1 MWFGKK
7 PLSEI
12 WVGATDCHSHILP
25 GVDDGVAD
33 METSLKILTAY
44 EKLQIREVW
53 CTPHVMEDI
62 PNKTEDLKARFAE
75 LKAAYQGPIRLN
87 LAAEY
92 MMDGLFL
99 DRMEQDDLLTHGHE
113 GNALLVETSYY
124 TPPMDLHGILK
135 TVKGKGYY
143 PILAHPE
150 RYLYMT
156 CAAKLIAP
164 AEAGSGQEECTPI
177 RPSEEP
183 PPHAI
188 HRRPCAGAVV
198 AEFLPFFLS
207 GHAPAIVG
215 SGRIIARLKD
225 GQAITACI
233 FR

>member
-1 MWFGKK
+1 MLFGKK

-33 METSLKILTAY
+33 METSLKILAAY

-62 PNKTEDLKARFAE
+62 PNKTENLKARFAE
-75 LKAAYQGPIRLN
+75 LKAAYHGPVKLN

-99 DRMEQDDLLTHGHE
+99 DRLEQNDVLTHGHE

-124 TPPMDLHGILK
+124 TPPMDLHGILE

-150 RYLYMT
+150 RYLYMKMNDY
-156 CAAKLIAP
+156 APLKKMGVRFQLNLASLAGAYGEDALKKAQKLLKDNAYNLI
-164 AEAGSGQEECTPI
+164 GSD
-177 RPSEEP
+177 
-183 PPHAI
+183 I
-188 HRRPCAGAVV
+188 HRSRQLQVWD
-198 AEFLPFFLS
+198 S
-207 GHAPAIVG
+207 
-215 SGRIIARLKD
+215 RIPKKWAQKVQEISL
-225 GQAITACI
+225 
-233 FR
+233 

>member
-33 METSLKILTAY
+33 METSLKILAAY

-53 CTPHVMEDI
+53 CTPHVMEDV

-75 LKAAYQGPIRLN
+75 LKAAYQGPVRLN

-99 DRMEQDDLLTHGHE
+99 DRLEQDDLLTHGHE
-113 GNALLVETSYY
+113 GNALLVETSYF

-135 TVKGKGYY
+135 TIKGKGYY

-150 RYLYMT
+150 RYLYMKMNDY
-156 CAAKLIAP
+156 APLKEMGVYFQLNLASLAGAYGKDALKKAQKLLKDKAYNFI
-164 AEAGSGQEECTPI
+164 GSD
-177 RPSEEP
+177 
-183 PPHAI
+183 I
-188 HRRPCAGAVV
+188 HRSRQIQVWD
-198 AEFLPFFLS
+198 F
-207 GHAPAIVG
+207 
-215 SGRIIARLKD
+215 RIPKKWLQKVQEISL
-225 GQAITACI
+225 
-233 FR
+233 

>member
-33 METSLKILTAY
+33 METSLKILAAY

-75 LKAAYQGPIRLN
+75 LKAAYQGPVRLN

-99 DRMEQDDLLTHGHE
+99 ERLEQGDVLTHGHE

-124 TPPMDLHGILK
+124 TPPLDLHGILE

-150 RYLYMT
+150 RYLYMKMSDY
-156 CAAKLIAP
+156 APLKKMGVRFQLNLASLAGAYGEDALKKAQKLLKD
-164 AEAGSGQEECTPI
+164 EAYNFVGSD
-177 RPSEEP
+177 
-183 PPHAI
+183 I
-188 HRRPCAGAVV
+188 HRSRQIQVWD
-198 AEFLPFFLS
+198 F
-207 GHAPAIVG
+207 
-215 SGRIIARLKD
+215 RIPKKWLQKVQEISL
-225 GQAITACI
+225 
-233 FR
+233 

>member
-33 METSLKILTAY
+33 METSLKILAAY

-53 CTPHVMEDI
+53 CTPHVMEDV

-75 LKAAYQGPIRLN
+75 LKAAYQGPVRLN

-99 DRMEQDDLLTHGHE
+99 DRLEQDDLLTHGHE

-124 TPPMDLHGILK
+124 TPPMDLHGILE

-150 RYLYMT
+150 RYLYMKMSDYEPLKKMGVRFQLNL
-156 CAAKLIAP
+156 ASLAGAYGKDALKKAQKLLKD
-164 AEAGSGQEECTPI
+164 EAYNFIGSD
-177 RPSEEP
+177 
-183 PPHAI
+183 I
-188 HRRPCAGAVV
+188 HRSRQIQVWD
-198 AEFLPFFLS
+198 F
-207 GHAPAIVG
+207 
-215 SGRIIARLKD
+215 RIPKKWLQKVQEISL
-225 GQAITACI
+225 
-233 FR
+233 

>member
-33 METSLKILTAY
+33 METSLKILAAY

-53 CTPHVMEDI
+53 CTPHVMEDV

-75 LKAAYQGPIRLN
+75 LKAAYQGPVRLN

-99 DRMEQDDLLTHGHE
+99 DRLEQDDLLTHGHE

-124 TPPMDLHGILK
+124 TPPMDLHGILE

-150 RYLYMT
+150 RYLYMKMSDYEPLKKMGVRFQLNL
-156 CAAKLIAP
+156 ASLAGAYGKYALKKAQKLLKD
-164 AEAGSGQEECTPI
+164 EAYNFIGSD
-177 RPSEEP
+177 
-183 PPHAI
+183 I
-188 HRRPCAGAVV
+188 HRSRQIQVWD
-198 AEFLPFFLS
+198 F
-207 GHAPAIVG
+207 
-215 SGRIIARLKD
+215 RIPKKWLQKVQEISL
-225 GQAITACI
+225 
-233 FR
+233 

>member
-33 METSLKILTAY
+33 METSLKILAAY

-62 PNKTEDLKARFAE
+62 PNKTEGLKARFAE
-75 LKAAYQGPIRLN
+75 LKAAYQGPVRLN

-99 DRMEQDDLLTHGHE
+99 DRLEQGDLLTHGHD

-124 TPPMDLHGILK
+124 TPPMDLHGILE

-150 RYLYMT
+150 RYLYMKMSDY
-156 CAAKLIAP
+156 APLKEMGVRFQLNLASLAGAYGEDALKKAQKLLKDNAYNLI
-164 AEAGSGQEECTPI
+164 GSD
-177 RPSEEP
+177 
-183 PPHAI
+183 I
-188 HRRPCAGAVV
+188 HRSRQIQVWD
-198 AEFLPFFLS
+198 F
-207 GHAPAIVG
+207 
-215 SGRIIARLKD
+215 RIPKKWVQKVLQIGL
-225 GQAITACI
+225 
-233 FR
+233 

>member
-33 METSLKILTAY
+33 METSLKILAAY

-75 LKAAYQGPIRLN
+75 LKAAYQGPVRLN

-99 DRMEQDDLLTHGHE
+99 ERLEQGDVLTHGHE

-124 TPPMDLHGILK
+124 TPPLDLHRILE

-150 RYLYMT
+150 RYLYMKMSDY
-156 CAAKLIAP
+156 APLKKMGVRFQLNLASLAGAYGEDALKKAQKLLKD
-164 AEAGSGQEECTPI
+164 EAYNFVGSD
-177 RPSEEP
+177 
-183 PPHAI
+183 I
-188 HRRPCAGAVV
+188 HRSRQLQVWDY
-198 AEFLPFFLS
+198 
-207 GHAPAIVG
+207 
-215 SGRIIARLKD
+215 RIPKKWVQKVLQI
-225 GQAITACI
+225 G
-233 FR
+233 F

>member
-150 RYLYMT
+150 RYLYMKMSDY
-156 CAAKLIAP
+156 APLKKMGVRFQLNLASLAGAYGEDALKKAQKLLKD
-164 AEAGSGQEECTPI
+164 EAYNFIGSD
-177 RPSEEP
+177 
-183 PPHAI
+183 I
-188 HRRPCAGAVV
+188 HRSRQIQVWD
-198 AEFLPFFLS
+198 F
-207 GHAPAIVG
+207 
-215 SGRIIARLKD
+215 RIPKKWLQKVMQIGL
-225 GQAITACI
+225 
-233 FR
+233 